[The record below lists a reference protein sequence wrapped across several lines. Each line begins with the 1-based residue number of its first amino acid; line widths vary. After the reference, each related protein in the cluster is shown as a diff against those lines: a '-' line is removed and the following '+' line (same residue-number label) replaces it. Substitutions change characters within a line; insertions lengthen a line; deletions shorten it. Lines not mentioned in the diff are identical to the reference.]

1 MHVQIVNFNLNDLSE
16 DGYRALGV
24 ELAPAYGSLP
34 GLLAKVWL
42 ASPETNT
49 YGGVYLWEGRSGMER
64 YLTSDLLKSVIS
76 SPHLVGIT
84 SSDFAVYE
92 DITRA
97 TQPNVK
103 IFPNAAAGSTN
114 RPQSAESYAVP
125 AQWLR

>member
-1 MHVQIVNFNLNDLSE
+1 VHVQIVNFSLKDLSE
-16 DGYRALGV
+16 DGYRALGA

-42 ASPETNT
+42 ASPETNS
-49 YGGVYLWEGRSGMER
+49 YGGVYLWEDRAAMER
-64 YLTSDLLKSVIS
+64 YLASDLLKSVMS
-76 SPHLVGIT
+76 SPHLVDIT

-103 IFPNAAAGSTN
+103 IFPNAAPDLTK
-114 RPQSAESYAVP
+114 RPQPAESYAVP